1 MSFTRFNDFGE
12 LYRAAFAE
20 TDEQTKSKLLQEVER
35 IISSSRAESPNEAV
49 LQSRAA

>member
-20 TDEQTKSKLLQEVER
+20 TDEQKKANLLREVER
-35 IISSSRAESPNEAV
+35 IIKNTQADPPKDAAYRAK
-49 LQSRAA
+49 AA